1 MIQLLTRNAGWKLL
15 SLLIAVVLWLVV
27 EREPELAT
35 SLSAPVEFRNM
46 PTDLDIVG
54 NLPDRVR
61 LEVRGS
67 SGRLSRDNLANVAV
81 AFDLAGAQ
89 AGERTYT
96 IRSYNV
102 DLPGGVTF
110 YRAVPSQIT
119 LRFDRLQRR
128 EVPIL
133 PAYSNTPDG
142 YRLRSITVTPPDVEL
157 LGPGERVNAINQV
170 KTDPIDLNGVT
181 GTKQFQVQV
190 HIGDPQVRLEVPVQA
205 VVRVVMEKSAG
216 QGAP

>member
-1 MIQLLTRNAGWKLL
+1 MIQLLTRNLGWKLL
-15 SLLIAVVLWLVV
+15 SLLIAIVLWLVV
-27 EREPELAT
+27 VREPELAT

-61 LEVRGS
+61 LELRGS
-67 SGRLSRDNLANVAV
+67 SGRLAQDNLANVAV
-81 AFDLAGAQ
+81 AFDLSGAE

-110 YRAVPSQIT
+110 YRAVPSQVT
-119 LRFDRLQRR
+119 LRFDRLEHRQ
-128 EVPIL
+128 VPIL
-133 PAYSNTPDG
+133 PAYGAAPAG
-142 YRLRSITVTPPDVEL
+142 YRIRSISVTPSEVEI
-157 LGPGERVNAINQV
+157 LGPGERVNAINEV

-181 GTKQFQVQV
+181 GTRQFHVQV
-190 HIGDPQVRLEVPVQA
+190 HIGDPQVRLAVPTEA
-205 VVRVVMEKSAG
+205 AIRVVMEKSNA
-216 QGAP
+216 QGAQ